1 MDKPP
6 YSVSV
11 VLDREF
17 GPKTRQLLEGGPVWL
32 VDSSMNRDTAQMLW
46 SEFPQRNH
54 LDGVTVFKSEL
65 DRDPAQILID
75 EMPTIDEHHGMYST
89 DPPYTVLRV
98 IGCELKSEVQ
108 ETLAGLGFDSFS
120 RTSEGFVAKR
130 PVPRQMGE

>member
-17 GPKTRQLLEGGPVWL
+17 GPQVRRLLEGGPVWL
-32 VDSSMNRDTAQMLW
+32 VDSSINRDSAQKLW
-46 SEFPQRNH
+46 SEFPERNH
-54 LDGVTVFKSEL
+54 LDGVTVFDAAL
-65 DRDPAQILID
+65 DRDPGQILID
-75 EMPTIDEHHGMYST
+75 EMPTIDEHHGMYSA

-98 IGCELKSEVQ
+98 IGYELNSEV
-108 ETLAGLGFDSFS
+108 EKTLAEFGFNSFC

-130 PVPRQMGE
+130 PVPRQAGE